1 MPGRPYRHFA
11 SAIMLACAAAL
22 GQAQPEPDPLRV
34 TEIAAGVFIYQGA
47 AAVMAPANA
56 GAIANVGFIVGDAAV
71 AVIDTGGS
79 VAEGRELAA
88 AIRRVTAKPVRYVIN
103 THAHPDHV
111 FGNAAFAREGA
122 IFVGHRN
129 LSRALSVRGPFYLNA
144 FRRTMGDVL
153 DDVEL
158 IAPHPP
164 PYPPPLA
171 GEGRVGD
178 EVRLDLGNRV
188 LTLHEWG

>member
-111 FGNAAFAREGA
+111 FGNAAFTQTGA
-122 IFVGHRN
+122 TFVGHAH
-129 LSRALSVRGPFYLNA
+129 LPQALATRGPFYIDA
-144 FRRTMGDVL
+144 FRRSMGAD
-153 DDVEL
+153 L
-158 IAPHPP
+158 I
-164 PYPPPLA
+164 
-171 GEGRVGD
+171 D
-178 EVRLDLGNRV
+178 EVRLIPPGLTIDQEMQLDLGQRV
-188 LTLHEWG
+188 LKLR